1 MTNEDR
7 IFQIISH
14 AVENGLE
21 TPSQAHMTEVTGL
34 QRPALST
41 AISRLLASGKIVK
54 HSGGWATTY
63 TIPGTPGQTL
73 RRWPEHQDF
82 MVDNSEYFDHEA
94 ANRKFV
100 AALAKF
106 FRNREK
112 SNA

>member
-1 MTNEDR
+1 MNNEDR
-7 IFQIISH
+7 IFQIIRH

-21 TPSQAHMTEVTGL
+21 TPSQQQMTDATGIRLSRL
-34 QRPALST
+34 QV
-41 AISRLLASGKIVK
+41 AISRLLAQGRIIK
-54 HSGGWATTY
+54 HSGGRATTY
-63 TIPGTPGQTL
+63 TIPGTAGQTL
-73 RRWPEHQDF
+73 RRCPEHQDF

-112 SNA
+112 SNG